1 MPLAQEFKKF
11 ALRGNMVDLAIG
23 FTVGAAFTTIA
34 RSLVDDIIMPP
45 LGLVVGTKNFSNYF
59 LVLKEGR
66 TPLPE
71 GATIELAREL
81 GAVTWNY
88 GQFLNSIVAF
98 TVVAVAMFLIMRM
111 VNTIDARLERQ
122 FGQAQ
127 AGQDEPCDKKCQYCL
142 STIPYRATRC
152 PHCTSELSTPAR

>member
-59 LVLKEGR
+59 LVLKDGR
-66 TPLPE
+66 APLPQS
-71 GATIELAREL
+71 ATIETAREL

-88 GQFLNSIVAF
+88 GQFLNSLLAF
-98 TVVAVAMFLIMRM
+98 FVVAVAMFIIMRI
-111 VNTIDARLERQ
+111 VNKIDASLERK

-127 AGQDEPCDKKCQYCL
+127 ASADEPCDKKCQYCL

-152 PHCTSELSTPAR
+152 PHCTSELPTPTA